1 MLTSFFASLS
11 NYHFLQNA
19 LITAVAIGIVA
30 GVIGC
35 FIILR
40 GMSLMGDAISHA
52 VLPGVAL
59 SYIFGVHFFVG
70 AIFFGILASMI
81 ITYIANNSL
90 IKSDTAIGITFSS
103 FLALGVIL
111 IGVANSST
119 DLFHILFG
127 NVLAVQ
133 DSDKWLTI
141 AIAILVLAVI
151 ILFFR
156 PLLITSFDPMM
167 AKAFGMKVQAY
178 HYLLMFLLTLVSV
191 TAMQSVGTILIV
203 ALLVTPAATAYLYT
217 KQLKHMMVI
226 AGVLGGFAS
235 FIGLFIGYSFNIA
248 AGSSIVLTAGAFFV
262 IGFLFSPKQ
271 KTSPVK
277 RWSATAVLATAA
289 VAGGF
294 FLAQQN
300 GQMAQTE
307 GKLSVVATNSI
318 IADITENIAGDRI
331 DLHSIVPV
339 GRDPHEYEPLVEDV
353 RKATDADLILYNG
366 LNLETGGNGWF
377 TKLMNNANKVEN
389 EDYFAVSDGVDVLY
403 LSDDEDHS
411 KADPHAWLNLEN
423 GMIYA
428 GNIAQRLS
436 EKDPDNRS
444 FYEENLERYLA
455 SLEELDQQA
464 KENFQSIPEEKKLIV
479 TSEGAFKYFS
489 KAYGVPSAYIWEI
502 NTEEEGTPAQI
513 KNLVDQLQNS
523 AVASLFVESSV
534 NTRPMQS
541 VSRDAGIPIFGT
553 VFTDSIAEPGEEGD
567 SYYNMMKWNLDT
579 IYQGLNQ

>member
-1 MLTSFFASLS
+1 
-11 NYHFLQNA
+11 
-19 LITAVAIGIVA
+19 
-30 GVIGC
+30 
-35 FIILR
+35 
-40 GMSLMGDAISHA
+40 
-52 VLPGVAL
+52 
-59 SYIFGVHFFVG
+59 
-70 AIFFGILASMI
+70 
-81 ITYIANNSL
+81 
-90 IKSDTAIGITFSS
+90 
-103 FLALGVIL
+103 
-111 IGVANSST
+111 
-119 DLFHILFG
+119 
-127 NVLAVQ
+127 
-133 DSDKWLTI
+133 
-141 AIAILVLAVI
+141 
-151 ILFFR
+151 
-156 PLLITSFDPMM
+156 MM

-428 GNIAQRLS
+428 RNIAQRLS

-464 KENFQSIPEEKKLIV
+464 KENFQSIPREKKLIV

-567 SYYNMMKWNLDT
+567 SYYNMMKWNLET